1 VSQIVY
7 VVTAWDEATNE
18 DTVIVFSN
26 KAKADKAWAALDGD
40 TVYGGVVRRAVK
52 A

>member
-18 DTVIVFSN
+18 DTVVVFSD

-40 TVYGGVVRRAVK
+40 TVYGGVYRRTVK
-52 A
+52 G